1 MTIKDI
7 AKESGYSVST
17 VSRVLNNRDDVS
29 PEAEKKIRR
38 IVAEHNFVP
47 NGNAKHLKQ
56 IASKTI
62 CVLIKGTSN
71 MVFSGIAE
79 EIQTIVNKTSYT
91 LNMIYLDEEENEVE
105 QAIIQCRERKPL
117 GILFLGGNPAF
128 FREKFHEVKVPS
140 VLVST
145 AGKDLGF
152 PNLSSVATDDVEAA
166 KCAMNYLVNQ
176 GHVHIGV
183 IGGNLSS
190 SYVSE
195 QRYIGCEKCFGEKGR
210 IFDYDKYFVKAR
222 FDFGSAYRA
231 TEKLLEKAKD
241 MTAIF
246 AMSDVMAIGA
256 IRAIRD
262 RGLLVPDDISV
273 VGFDGIPMADYYNP
287 KLTTVR
293 QRYQTMARRSLEIL
307 FRTIDLK
314 TKAVHEI
321 IPFELALG
329 ESVRE
334 IGK

>member
-17 VSRVLNNRDDVS
+17 VSRVLNNRNDVS

-62 CVLIKGTSN
+62 CVLVKGTSN
-71 MVFSGIAE
+71 MLFSGIAE
-79 EIQTIVNKTSYT
+79 EIQTIVNKTNYT

-128 FREKFHEVKVPS
+128 FREMFQEVKVPS

-166 KCAMNYLVNQ
+166 KCAMNYLLEQ
-176 GHVHIGV
+176 GHVHVGV

-190 SYVSE
+190 S
-195 QRYIGCEKCFGEKGR
+195 EKGR
-210 IFDYDKYFVKAR
+210 AFDYDKYFVKAR

-241 MTAIF
+241 VTAIF

-273 VGFDGIPMADYYNP
+273 IGFDGIPMADYYNP
-287 KLTTVR
+287 KLTTIR
-293 QRYQTMARRSLEIL
+293 QRYQIMAQRSLEIL

>member
-1 MTIKDI
+1 
-7 AKESGYSVST
+7 
-17 VSRVLNNRDDVS
+17 
-29 PEAEKKIRR
+29 
-38 IVAEHNFVP
+38 
-47 NGNAKHLKQ
+47 
-56 IASKTI
+56 
-62 CVLIKGTSN
+62 
-71 MVFSGIAE
+71 
-79 EIQTIVNKTSYT
+79 
-91 LNMIYLDEEENEVE
+91 MIYLDEEENEVE

-287 KLTTVR
+287 KLTTIR
-293 QRYQTMARRSLEIL
+293 QRYQTMAQRSLEIL

>member
-256 IRAIRD
+256 IRAICD
-262 RGLLVPDDISV
+262 
-273 VGFDGIPMADYYNP
+273 
-287 KLTTVR
+287 
-293 QRYQTMARRSLEIL
+293 
-307 FRTIDLK
+307 
-314 TKAVHEI
+314 
-321 IPFELALG
+321 
-329 ESVRE
+329 
-334 IGK
+334 